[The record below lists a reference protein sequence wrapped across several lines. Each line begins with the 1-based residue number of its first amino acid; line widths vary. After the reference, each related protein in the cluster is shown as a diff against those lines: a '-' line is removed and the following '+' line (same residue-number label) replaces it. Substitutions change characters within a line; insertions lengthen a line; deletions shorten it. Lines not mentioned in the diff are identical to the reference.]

1 MSHGE
6 RRGSCPSLADV
17 HSSCTAGTFIVSDAS
32 QCYIPISL
40 QDEKCRPPVTT
51 DVHMTCGAN
60 KFIGS
65 LTDGSTC
72 RDPRP
77 TDPSY
82 CDTATNNFIDSDAS
96 CKPVDIKDVHM
107 SCDVSS
113 AITATFGPCV
123 PCAVDAVGLYHCT
136 ELPSEFKINTY
147 TIRAQI
153 NPAVAG
159 LITGGYV
166 IVWQSFEQDGSNWG
180 IYAQAYDQDHNTVG
194 AEFQVNTYTISDQRF
209 PSIAGLITGG
219 YVITWRSFG
228 QDGNSGGIYA
238 QAYDKDHNTV
248 GADFQVNTYT
258 INDQTFP
265 SIAGLIT
272 GGYVIT
278 WQSSNQDGDR
288 YGIYAQAYDKDH
300 NTVGAEFQVNTY
312 TTDDQRDPSIAGLI
326 TGGYVIIWRSLGQDG
341 DGYGIYAQAYDKD
354 HNTVGAEFQVN
365 TYTTSD
371 QTVPSIA
378 GLITRRLCYYL
389 AKS

>member
-1 MSHGE
+1 MEKGE
-6 RRGSCPSLADV
+6 DLVLVLADV

-123 PCAVDAVGLYHCT
+123 PCAIDAVGLYHCT
-136 ELPSEFKINTY
+136 ELPSEFQINT
-147 TIRAQI
+147 TTNSQI
-153 NPAVAG
+153 NPVVTG
-159 LITGGYV
+159 LIGGGYV
-166 IVWQSFEQDGSNWG
+166 VAWQSFNQETSGSGYG
-180 IYAQAYDQDHNTVG
+180 I
-194 AEFQVNTYTISDQRF
+194 F
-209 PSIAGLITGG
+209 
-219 YVITWRSFG
+219 
-228 QDGNSGGIYA
+228 A

-248 GADFQVNTYT
+248 GTKFPVNTYT
-258 INDQTFP
+258 TNDQTAP
-265 SIAGLIT
+265 SIVGLIT

-278 WQSSNQDGDR
+278 WQSLGQDGDG
-288 YGIYAQAYDKDH
+288 YGIFAQAYDKDH

-312 TTDDQRDPSIAGLI
+312 IISDQTGPLITGLI
-326 TGGYVIIWRSLGQDG
+326 TGGYVITWQSLGQD
-341 DGYGIYAQAYDKD
+341 DPQWGIYAQAYDKD
-354 HNTVGAEFQVN
+354 HNTVGVEFQVN
-365 TYTTSD
+365 TCTTSS
-371 QTVPSIA
+371 QEEVSISGSLNGEFFIA
-378 GLITRRLCYYL
+378 
-389 AKS
+389 